1 MSWLKNLSI
10 ANKVRLPLLLMLIVT
25 LVSTVSGVRSLMTVT
40 SSSDVLIQRYQ
51 PALLTLAEMDTSLHQ
66 ALLAQRAY
74 IQAASWGAVRDELDG
89 YLATFTTESDK
100 ALQRASATAA
110 TLATDNSEALMA
122 QFTTAI
128 EAWQTLNT
136 EITEFADG
144 GAASVA
150 LQIGELEGAPLFS
163 EALGIKNTLSEHINA
178 DSTARVEAAESI
190 SDQAI
195 IQAWVQLAVS
205 LALLVAI
212 ALWLPLSLSRP
223 IARLR
228 DRLNDLA
235 SGEGDLTARLASDR
249 ADEVGQL
256 AHHFNRLMEKLHQ
269 SMSHITRVN
278 EELRDS
284 SHILN
289 QASSGN
295 MSLAQQQEAALE
307 QVVTAVEELH
317 GSAREVA
324 SNAERGSSTA
334 NEALENVRT
343 GTQRAA
349 EANNKV
355 TELKAQLDSATQA
368 SQVLAEEATSI
379 TSVLDVI
386 RNIAEQTNLL
396 ALNAA
401 IEAARAGEQG
411 RGFAVVADEVR
422 SLAQKTQQS
431 TADIQQRI
439 ERLQQGVDKTV
450 NAMQTGSSMVQE
462 TAGNVGDTQSSFIAI
477 ESLMQDINDIS
488 AQIATATEEQSQV
501 VSGITEHLVSIS
513 DYSKEN
519 TRHSQEIDQAT
530 DQLVEQSSQVQT
542 VLSGYRLS

>member
-1 MSWLKNLSI
+1 MNCLHKS
-10 ANKVRLPLLLMLIVT
+10 ART
-25 LVSTVSGVRSLMTVT
+25 CSGV
-40 SSSDVLIQRYQ
+40 SD
-51 PALLTLAEMDTSLHQ
+51 
-66 ALLAQRAY
+66 RA
-74 IQAASWGAVRDELDG
+74 IV
-89 YLATFTTESDK
+89 
-100 ALQRASATAA
+100 
-110 TLATDNSEALMA
+110 
-122 QFTTAI
+122 
-128 EAWQTLNT
+128 
-136 EITEFADG
+136 
-144 GAASVA
+144 
-150 LQIGELEGAPLFS
+150 
-163 EALGIKNTLSEHINA
+163 
-178 DSTARVEAAESI
+178 
-190 SDQAI
+190 
-195 IQAWVQLAVS
+195 QAWVQLGVS
-205 LALLVAI
+205 LAVLVAI

-223 IARLR
+223 IGRLR
-228 DRLNDLA
+228 DRLSDLA
-235 SGEGDLTARLASDR
+235 SGEGDLTARLDADR
-249 ADEVGQL
+249 TDEAGQMAL
-256 AHHFNRLMEKLHQ
+256 HFNRLMEKLHQ

-278 EELRDS
+278 KELRDS

-289 QASSGN
+289 QASRGN
-295 MSLAQQQEAALE
+295 MSLAQQQEAALD

-324 SNAERGSSTA
+324 SNAERGSATA
-334 NEALENVRT
+334 NEALDNVRT

-349 EANNKV
+349 EANHKV
-355 TELKAQLDSATQA
+355 IELKAQLDNATEA
-368 SQVLAEEATSI
+368 SKVLAEEATSI

-439 ERLQQGVDKTV
+439 ERLQQGVEKTV
-450 NAMQTGSSMVQE
+450 SAMKTGSSMVQE
-462 TAGNVGDTQSSFIAI
+462 TAGNVGDTQTSFIAI

-488 AQIATATEEQSQV
+488 TQIATATEEQSQV

-519 TRHSQEIDQAT
+519 TRHSQEIDQAA